1 MGNISLKFIGK
12 FNQKEKIMKK
22 VITKFFVMSFV
33 LFMMTNVSI
42 GQNVVLNPGFEDGTG
57 DLPDSWSTYI
67 QDGSSEFS
75 WCADTFYTGAKAVC
89 ITHADSAASSFKQTI
104 AVQANYKYL
113 VSGYIKT
120 VDVGC
125 GTNWWEGG
133 AQLKIEGDVAGN
145 WWDNMTS
152 RLCGTNDW
160 TYVELQITTTSS
172 ASEIEVHCKLG
183 EGMKIRGTA
192 WYDDISLEEV
202 GPLAQY
208 FSNGD
213 FETGCADDPTF
224 PDAWELDI
232 NSNDKGTCVL
242 DDAVFHGGAKSGRL
256 TYPINNTGEIII
268 KQDAGPYPDGLVD
281 GALYKISGWIKTEN
295 VTGGRGACFITAYD
309 NHTIANT
316 ALHDNTDWT
325 YIEETVVYQETSWGF
340 LRCYLGV
347 DSTTTGSDIAKA
359 WFDDV
364 NVEFIGKPPAKPEE
378 INADYD
384 GSKVTIDWAASEAGS
399 HAIDH
404 YLIRKITQNDTTGN
418 IKKNSGFEEPNDD
431 ADFADSWGHW
441 GYGPEANYTWVDI
454 EDEPGAPHSGDFC
467 VSIDHSTG
475 GFGMIY
481 RKVYPPE
488 GEKGCDA
495 LLRGFVKTQNVE
507 GGSGA
512 YIAFGYGSGDLPP
525 EGGLYGTNDYTIVEN
540 AACIDG
546 GKYVC
551 CLFGTGGDQVIGK
564 AYYDDVTVTPFDS
577 IGKSTTLSFE
587 DSDVVSDTIY
597 YYSVRAVDVTGLYSP
612 SIIIKV
618 DLNSPDAVT
627 LLAPEDGLRTL
638 GTLSWEKVM
647 GASGYFVNIKK
658 SGTTVWS
665 DEVTETSVTIPVE
678 VLEEDSTYTWTVQY
692 IKNSNYYAVSEERS
706 FIYTIWP
713 ETYDYI
719 SDLTETYWQ
728 NGWGDG
734 YKDLSTD
741 GNPIL
746 IAGVEYSKGL
756 GMHAPS
762 EVHYPICDYSYDYFM
777 SYIGHDDEANG
788 GNGVIFKV
796 AIDND
801 TVFTSDAKKW
811 GVAAELIKIDIS
823 SGDTLKLIM
832 DDGDDMGYD
841 HADWADPI
849 FYLRSVGID
858 DQHVLLPTETEL
870 VGNFPNPFNPT
881 TQIVFK
887 LHEATKISIN
897 IYNVL
902 GQKVATIADG
912 HYSAGKYNIS
922 WNGVS
927 NTGSHLSSGV
937 YFYELKTDSYSK
949 VKKMILM
956 Q

>member
-1 MGNISLKFIGK
+1 MGNFLQKFTGN
-12 FNQKEKIMKK
+12 FNPKEETMKK
-22 VITKFFVMSFV
+22 VFAKIFVMSFV
-33 LFMMTNVSI
+33 LFIMTSVGM
-42 GQNVVLNPGFEDGTG
+42 GQNLVLNPGFEDGTG
-57 DLPDSWSTYI
+57 DLPDNWSTNI

-75 WCADTFYTGAKAVC
+75 WVADTFHTGSKAVC
-89 ITHADSAASSFKQTI
+89 ITHADSGASSFCQTI
-104 AVQANYKYL
+104 TVQSDYKYK

-120 VDVGC
+120 VDVEC
-125 GTNWWEGG
+125 GANWWEGG
-133 AQLKIEGDVAGN
+133 AQLRIEGDVTGN
-145 WWDNMTS
+145 WWDNMTGQ
-152 RLCGTNDW
+152 LCGTNDW

-192 WYDDISLEEV
+192 WYDDIMLEEV
-202 GPLAQY
+202 GSALVY

-224 PDAWELDI
+224 PDAWEMDT
-232 NSNDKGTCVL
+232 NNDDKGTCVL
-242 DDAVFHGGAKSGRL
+242 DDAVFYGGAKSGRL
-256 TYPINNTGEIII
+256 TYPINHTGEIII
-268 KQDAGPYPDGLVD
+268 KQDAGPSPDGLVD

-309 NHTIANT
+309 NHTLAST
-316 ALHDNTDWT
+316 ALHDDNDWT
-325 YIEETVVYQETSWGF
+325 YIEETVIYQETTWGF

-347 DSTTTGSDIAKA
+347 DSTTAGSDIAKA

-364 NVEFIGKPPAKPEE
+364 NVVFIGKPPAASEE

-384 GSKVTIDWAASEAGS
+384 GSKVTLDWAASEVGS
-399 HAIDH
+399 HAIDY
-404 YLIRKITQNDTTGN
+404 YLVRKITQSDTVGN
-418 IKKNSGFEEPNDD
+418 IKENPGFEEPNDN
-431 ADFADSWGHW
+431 ADFAAHW
-441 GYGPEANYTWVDI
+441 TTWSYGTAANYTWVDI
-454 EDEPGAPHSGDFC
+454 DDEPGAPHSGDFC
-467 VSIDHSTG
+467 VSMDHSTG
-475 GFGMIY
+475 GWRMIY
-481 RKVYPPE
+481 GHLSPTE

-495 LLRGFVKTQNVE
+495 LMRGFIKTENVA
-507 GGSGA
+507 GGHGA
-512 YIAFGYGSGDLPP
+512 TLGFGYSSGDFAD
-525 EGGLYGTNDYTIVEN
+525 GLYGTNDYTVREVPG
-540 AACIDG
+540 CLDG
-546 GKYVC
+546 GRFIS
-551 CLFGTGGDQVIGK
+551 CLFGTAGEQVTGK

-597 YYSVRAVDVTGLYSP
+597 YYSVRPIDVTGLYSP

-618 DLNSPDAVT
+618 DLNPPDVMT
-627 LLAPEDGLRTL
+627 LLTPEDGFRTL
-638 GTLSWEKVM
+638 GALSWEKVM
-647 GASGYFVNIKK
+647 GASGYFVDVKK

-665 DEVTETSVTIPVE
+665 GEVTETSVTIPVD
-678 VLEEDSTYTWTVQY
+678 VLDEDITYTWTVQY
-692 IKNSNYYAVSEERS
+692 IKNSNYYAISEERS

-713 ETYDYI
+713 ETFDYI
-719 SDLTETYWQ
+719 SGLTETYWQ

-734 YKDLSTD
+734 NKDLSTD

-788 GNGVIFKV
+788 GNGVIFIV

-811 GVAAELIKIDIS
+811 GVAAELIKIDIA

-832 DDGDDMGYD
+832 GDDGDMGYD
-841 HADWADPI
+841 HANWADPI
-849 FYLRSVGID
+849 FYLRPVGID
-858 DQHVLLPTETEL
+858 DQNVLLPTETEL
-870 VGNFPNPFNPT
+870 VGNYPNPFNPT

-887 LHEATKISIN
+887 LHETTKISIN

-902 GQKVATIADG
+902 GQQVATIANG
-912 HYSAGKYNIS
+912 YYTAGKYTIS

-927 NTGSHLSSGV
+927 STGSHLSSGV